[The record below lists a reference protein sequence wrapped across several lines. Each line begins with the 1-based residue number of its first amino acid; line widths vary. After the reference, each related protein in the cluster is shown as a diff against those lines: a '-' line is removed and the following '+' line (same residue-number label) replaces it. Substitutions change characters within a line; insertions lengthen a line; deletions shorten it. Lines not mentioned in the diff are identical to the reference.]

1 MSLSDY
7 VANFIK
13 SPHTEKKTIYRRKIL
28 QITKWRNFYK
38 ILKIF
43 EKTFI
48 EIDTTRKIHL
58 TNRLLLTFLKIYSL
72 RYDTM
77 DYEVWYINF
86 LSMRFIGDWHKIL
99 LLILGKLKRIGKL
112 SFALKSW
119 DNHKVFTIRALSQK
133 STFGWKK

>member
-1 MSLSDY
+1 MLLSDY

-48 EIDTTRKIHL
+48 EIDTTRKIYL

-72 RYDTM
+72 AYDTM
-77 DYEVWYINF
+77 DYEV
-86 LSMRFIGDWHKIL
+86 
-99 LLILGKLKRIGKL
+99 
-112 SFALKSW
+112 
-119 DNHKVFTIRALSQK
+119 
-133 STFGWKK
+133 